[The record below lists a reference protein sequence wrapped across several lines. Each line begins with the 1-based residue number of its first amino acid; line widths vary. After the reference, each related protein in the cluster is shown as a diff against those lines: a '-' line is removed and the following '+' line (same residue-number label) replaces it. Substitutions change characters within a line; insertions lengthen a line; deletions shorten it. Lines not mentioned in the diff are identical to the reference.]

1 MKNSIKC
8 SFILKLISVLL
19 LGVTVT
25 AFVFST
31 LCMGFGVISGVFKNA
46 DNCENAKKNI
56 IEEHLN
62 SVLWKIN
69 YNMYGTSSYPD
80 VSGNVM
86 YEVADGSGK
95 LLYSDLKDIPVQLEK
110 TESFSGE
117 YSLNYVTRNGLLY
130 NIELFDE
137 ESRKIIEENL
147 KENEPEKYS
156 ETDGEATETEGE
168 STETTT
174 QYEVENVTN
183 PSADAEKDA
192 DKIKLRTDYTI
203 TVKLTEDLSE
213 KDSFYLLSKAV
224 NFVSENKAGFAV
236 TMAVSAVISL
246 GLFIFLMC
254 ASGHK
259 SGVEGIHI
267 SRWDKFPIDIILVL
281 AGTAVIG
288 MVSGSVWLLDETLYD
303 AYQNV
308 SFYGDFYA
316 IAQTCIVL
324 CFLAVYCSAV
334 LLTVVSMTSA
344 VRLKTK
350 TFIKSSLA
358 FKIIHLTFKFI
369 KKICKLISKFI
380 KRLPLVW
387 KTVAAVTALFFIE
400 MLMATDCFAVI
411 VLLNLLLA
419 ALAVLVS
426 ILLKKIQI
434 GTKSVADGNIYGR
447 IDTSHMFGDIKRHA
461 ENINHINDGIAA
473 AVQEQM
479 KSERF
484 KTELITNV
492 SHDIKTPLTS
502 IINYVDLL
510 EKEDIDNPNAKEYI
524 EVISRQSARLKK
536 LIVDLIEASKASTG
550 NISVEFSEFEI
561 GILLS
566 QAMGEYNERFNNA
579 DLELVLN
586 KNEEPITVVA
596 DSRLMWRV
604 FDNVL
609 NNISKYAQPHTRVYI
624 DAVKKGKTAEILFK
638 NVSKEQLNIS
648 GDELME
654 RFVRGDS
661 SRNTEGSGLGL
672 SIAKSLA
679 ELQNGSF
686 EIDIDG
692 DLFKV
697 RLTLPLAYEKK

>member
-1 MKNSIKC
+1 MKKSIKS
-8 SFILKLISVLL
+8 SFILKLIAVLL

-31 LCMGFGVISGVFKNA
+31 LCMGFGVFSGVFKNA
-46 DNCENAKKNI
+46 DNCEIAKKNI
-56 IEEHLN
+56 LEDHLN
-62 SVLWKIN
+62 SVLWRIYN
-69 YNMYGTSSYPD
+69 NMYNTSLYPD

-95 LLYSDLKDIPVQLEK
+95 VLYSTLTDTPVQLEK
-110 TESFSGE
+110 TEKFSE
-117 YSLNYVTRNGLLY
+117 KYSLDYAMRNGLIY

-137 ESRKIIEENL
+137 ESRKIIEEKL
-147 KENEPEKYS
+147 S
-156 ETDGEATETEGE
+156 ETESENYYETED
-168 STETTT
+168 SLTETTV
-174 QYEVENVTN
+174 QYEEESVTKL
-183 PSADAEKDA
+183 SAETANNE
-192 DKIKLRTDYTI
+192 IYLRTDYSI
-203 TVKLTEDLSE
+203 TVKLTEELSE
-213 KDSFYLLSKAV
+213 KDSFFLLSKAV
-224 NFVSENKAGFAV
+224 NFVSENKTGFAV
-236 TMAVSAVISL
+236 TMAFSAVLSL

-267 SRWDKFPIDIILVL
+267 SRWDKFPIDIILVIV
-281 AGTAVIG
+281 GTAVIG
-288 MVSGSVWLLDETLYD
+288 MVSGSVWLLDTTLYA

-316 IAQTCIVL
+316 IAQICIVL

-334 LLTVVSMTSA
+334 LLTLVSMTSA

-350 TFIKSSLA
+350 TFIKSSFA
-358 FKIIHLTFKFI
+358 FKIIHVTFKLI
-369 KKICKLISKFI
+369 KKICKLIFKFF
-380 KRLPLVW
+380 KGLPLVW
-387 KTVAAVTALFFIE
+387 RTVAAVTALFFIE
-400 MLMATDCFAVI
+400 MLMATDWFAVI

-419 ALAVLVS
+419 VLAVLVS
-426 ILLKKIQI
+426 IFLKKIQI
-434 GTKSVADGNIYGR
+434 GTKSVADGNIYGK

-461 ENINHINDGIAA
+461 ENINRINDGIAA

-510 EKEDIDNPNAKEYI
+510 EKEDIENNNAKEYI

-550 NISVEFSEFEI
+550 NIAVDFSEFEI

-566 QAMGEYNERFNNA
+566 QAMGEYSERFNNA
-579 DLELVLN
+579 NLELVLN
-586 KNEEPITVVA
+586 KPEEPITVVA

-624 DAVKKGKTAEILFK
+624 DAVKKGKTAEIFFK
-638 NVSKEQLNIS
+638 NISKEQLNIS

-679 ELQNGSF
+679 ELQKGSF

-697 RLTLPLAYEKK
+697 TLTLPLAQ